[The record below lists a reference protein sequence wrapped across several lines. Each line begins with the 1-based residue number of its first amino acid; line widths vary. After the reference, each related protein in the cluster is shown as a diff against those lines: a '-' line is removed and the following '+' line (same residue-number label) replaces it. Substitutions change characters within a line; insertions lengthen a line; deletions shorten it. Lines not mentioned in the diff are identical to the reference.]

1 LWICGLFFE
10 MSNILVW
17 SGVYETCFISVWE
30 PAYFQLWIIYGL
42 GDSSCNHLDG
52 TAGQKGG
59 EVTGICI

>member
-1 LWICGLFFE
+1 